1 MLLNSVGLK
10 DFRNY
15 ESKEFEFDKG
25 VNVIYGHN
33 AAGKTNLLEAVGLL
47 ATGESFRAQRTE
59 EMIRFGQEVGR
70 ATGKILDESGSDDL
84 EVMVTTGLVGGAR
97 TLKKKYLVNGVSKR
111 KKDYQGQ
118 FAVSVF
124 RPEDMDMLTGT
135 PDHRR
140 KYLDDILIQTNE
152 EYVRSL
158 STYQQALRRRNKLLD
173 AVREGLAS
181 RYSLTFWDGLL
192 IKHGQQVSDFRQDLV
207 EFINSLW
214 ARSELF
220 NKLKL
225 EYDKSVI
232 SEERLA
238 QYKEEELAVGYT
250 LVGPHKDDLIVSDQ
264 QSVISSQRRD
274 VGIYGS
280 RGEQRMAVLALKLG
294 EIYYLEDKRNER
306 PLLLLDDIFSELDEV
321 HKSEVLRVMQNRQ
334 VLVTTALERDVE
346 LMGESNKIFLD

>member
-1 MLLNSVGLK
+1 MPQLPEVGSMLKSLMLK

-15 ESKEFEFDKG
+15 ESREFEFEDG
-25 VNVIYGHN
+25 VNVICGHN
-33 AAGKTNLLEAVGLL
+33 ASGKTNLLEAVGLL
-47 ATGESFRAQRTE
+47 ATGESFKAQRTE
-59 EMIRFGQEVGR
+59 EMIRFGLEVGR
-70 ATGKILDESGSDDL
+70 VMGKITKNDESDSL
-84 EVMVTTGLVGGAR
+84 EVIVTSGLVGGVR
-97 TLKKKYLVNGVSKR
+97 TLKKKYLINDTSKR

-140 KYLDDILIQTNE
+140 RYLDDILTQTNE

-158 STYQQALRRRNKLLD
+158 TTYQQALRRRNKLLD

-192 IKHGQQVSDFRQDLV
+192 IKHGQQVSELRHELV

-214 ARSELF
+214 TRSELF

-225 EYDKSVI
+225 EYDKSSI

-250 LVGPHKDDLIVSDQ
+250 LVGPHKDDLIV
-264 QSVISSQRRD
+264 RD
-274 VGIYGS
+274 GGRDLGIYGS

-346 LMGESNKIFLD
+346 LVGECNKIFL